1 MKTHLFRL
9 TGILVATLL
18 LSQSAPASAAPDKK
32 SKTKAPVTPTDQ
44 LEAART
50 ATRKLPALAA
60 DATIQRDSFQLH
72 LKVRRVGDDW
82 DLIMTG
88 KQSLRLLRKDG
99 SYYVSDD
106 DGKTWR
112 PTEPD
117 DSFVTLVLSPLES
130 GQIVGSPR
138 RATYE
143 ALGKEPMNG
152 VDLLHLR
159 MVPEKDDKTE
169 PNELAQEWLTPE
181 GRNGWLVRRSRVPVI
196 LFKHTAIADVVYEP
210 LRGNS
215 VIASPEVKIAA
226 PVAQP

>member
-9 TGILVATLL
+9 TGILVAALL
-18 LSQSAPASAAPDKK
+18 LSQAGPASAAPEKK

-50 ATRKLPALAA
+50 ATRKLPALSA
-60 DATIQRDSFQLH
+60 DATIQREKFELH

-82 DLIMTG
+82 DLVMTG

-159 MVPEKDDKTE
+159 LVPEKDDKTE
-169 PNELAQEWLTPE
+169 ANELAQEWLAPE

-210 LRGNS
+210 LPATS
-215 VIASPEVKIAA
+215 VIASPEVKAAA
-226 PVAQP
+226 PEAKP